1 MTYKQERITPY
12 NNGEEKSKQVET
24 MFDTIAHSYD
34 LLNHR
39 LSLGIDYLW
48 RNTAIKQLKPFTPL
62 KILDVATGTG
72 DFAIKSAKELSPEK
86 VIGIDISEGMMR
98 IGQEK
103 VKNERLSEIISFEK
117 EDCEHLSYAD
127 NTFDAII
134 TAFGIRNFQNLDA
147 SLKEMCRV
155 LKKGGHVS
163 ILELSQPVSFPMK
176 QLFWIYSH
184 SVLPLYGKLVSKD
197 KNAYRYLTTTIEAFP
212 QGEVMTDIIKK
223 AGFTEATFKRLTF
236 GICTCYFATK

>member
-1 MTYKQERITPY
+1 MLRQ
-12 NNGEEKSKQVET
+12 GQV
-24 MFDTIAHSYD
+24 I
-34 LLNHR
+34 
-39 LSLGIDYLW
+39 
-48 RNTAIKQLKPFTPL
+48 
-62 KILDVATGTG
+62 
-72 DFAIKSAKELSPEK
+72 FAIKSAKELYPEK

>member
-12 NNGEEKSKQVET
+12 NNGQEKSKQVET

-48 RNTAIKQLKPFTPL
+48 RNTAIKQLKPFKPAI
-62 KILDVATGTG
+62 ILDVATGTG
-72 DFAIKSAKELSPEK
+72 DFAIKSAKELSPDK

-103 VKNERLSEIISFEK
+103 VKNEGLDNIISFAK
-117 EDCEHLSYAD
+117 EDCEKLSYKD

-134 TAFGIRNFQNLDA
+134 TAFGIRNFQNLDT
-147 SLKEMCRV
+147 SLEEMCRV
-155 LKKGGHVS
+155 LKK
-163 ILELSQPVSFPMK
+163 
-176 QLFWIYSH
+176 
-184 SVLPLYGKLVSKD
+184 
-197 KNAYRYLTTTIEAFP
+197 
-212 QGEVMTDIIKK
+212 
-223 AGFTEATFKRLTF
+223 AGT
-236 GICTCYFATK
+236 

>member
-12 NNGEEKSKQVET
+12 NNGQEKSKQVET

-48 RNTAIKQLKPFTPL
+48 RNTAIKQLEPFKPAI
-62 KILDVATGTG
+62 ILDVATGTG
-72 DFAIKSAKELSPEK
+72 DFAIKSAKELSPDK

-103 VKNERLSEIISFEK
+103 VKNEGLDNIISFAK
-117 EDCEHLSYAD
+117 EDCEQLSYKD

-134 TAFGIRNFQNLDA
+134 TAFGIRNFQNLDT
-147 SLKEMCRV
+147 SLEEMCRV

-163 ILELSQPVSFPMK
+163 ILELSQPVKFPMK

-184 SVLPLYGKLVSKD
+184 TILPIYGKIVSKD

-212 QGEVMTDIIKK
+212 QGEVMVGILKK
-223 AGFTEATFKRLTF
+223 AGFSEATFKRLTF

>member
-1 MTYKQERITPY
+1 MQSIE
-12 NNGEEKSKQVET
+12 
-24 MFDTIAHSYD
+24 
-34 LLNHR
+34 
-39 LSLGIDYLW
+39 
-48 RNTAIKQLKPFTPL
+48 
-62 KILDVATGTG
+62 
-72 DFAIKSAKELSPEK
+72 
-86 VIGIDISEGMMR
+86 
-98 IGQEK
+98 
-103 VKNERLSEIISFEK
+103 
-117 EDCEHLSYAD
+117 
-127 NTFDAII
+127 
-134 TAFGIRNFQNLDA
+134 
-147 SLKEMCRV
+147 
-155 LKKGGHVS
+155 KGGHVS

>member
-1 MTYKQERITPY
+1 MTYKQENITPY
-12 NNGEEKSKQVET
+12 NNGQEKSKQVET

-39 LSLGIDYLW
+39 LSLGIDYIW
-48 RNTAIKQLKPFTPL
+48 RNTAIKQLKPHEPAT
-62 KILDVATGTG
+62 ILDVATGTG
-72 DFAIKSAKELSPEK
+72 DFAIKAAKELSPEK
-86 VIGIDISEGMMR
+86 VIGIDISEGMMF

-103 VKNERLSEIISFEK
+103 VKKERLNSIISFEK
-117 EDCEHLSYAD
+117 EDCENLSYND

-134 TAFGIRNFQNLDA
+134 TAFGIRNFQNLDK

-163 ILELSQPVSFPMK
+163 ILELSQPVTFPMK
-176 QLFWIYSH
+176 QLFWLYSH
-184 SVLPLYGKLVSKD
+184 SILPIYGKLVSKD

-212 QGEVMTDIIKK
+212 QGEVMVGILRK

>member
-1 MTYKQERITPY
+1 MTYKQEQITPY
-12 NNGEEKSKQVET
+12 NNGQEKSKQVET

-39 LSLGIDYLW
+39 LSLGIDYIW
-48 RNTAIKQLKPFTPL
+48 RNTAIRQLKPFKPAV
-62 KILDVATGTG
+62 ILDVATGTG
-72 DFAIKSAKELSPEK
+72 DFAIKSAKELSPKK

-103 VKNERLSEIISFEK
+103 VKSEGLDKIISFDK
-117 EDCEHLSYAD
+117 ENCENLSYED

-134 TAFGIRNFQNLDA
+134 TAFGIRNFQNLDT

-163 ILELSQPVSFPMK
+163 ILELSQPVRFPMK

-184 SVLPLYGKLVSKD
+184 TILPIYGKIVSKD

-212 QGEVMTDIIKK
+212 QGEVMVGILKK
-223 AGFTEATFKRLTF
+223 AGFTEAKFKRLTF